1 MLKGPKRSFFIVLVI
16 VLVVLVV
23 LVLSVESKAKSIPN
37 GTTIVQGNKKCARE

>member
-1 MLKGPKRSFFIVLVI
+1 MLKGPKRSFFIVL
-16 VLVVLVV
+16 LVVLVV